1 MKGRRDPLWLNPSLH
16 IGCTQNL
23 SWNNTHKRLKEAR
36 PVARPRR
43 DSQGPR
49 ETDGRRAT
57 RPPKP
62 ACVTVSV
69 TVAWTVGTRGVR
81 TVASASRVQGG
92 ELLVPPDVRRETPLK
107 VAKGHTKVLESMIHF
122 VE

>member
-1 MKGRRDPLWLNPSLH
+1 LAVPKINPKSELEQH
-16 IGCTQNL
+16 K
-23 SWNNTHKRLKEAR
+23 KRLKEAR

-43 DSQGPR
+43 DARDRRAP
-49 ETDGRRAT
+49 GRRD
-57 RPPKP
+57 PLNLPKP

-69 TVAWTVGTRGVR
+69 TVARTVGTRGVR

-107 VAKGHTKVLESMIHF
+107 R
-122 VE
+122 